1 MKRIIWTACLALA
14 GTLACSGAM
23 AQDMKPEIEGAL
35 NAYRATWVKVYQ
47 GMGGAFEEAG
57 ITTYLR
63 PDTRKEGNNI
73 VAISVDVFD
82 PIRRVPAVPGF
93 GEDRYVVAGL
103 HLREYDCPQ
112 KRVRNVQ
119 ATTLFT
125 YENADYSMLDRNWR
139 RVGERDPDKT
149 PRYYRVLA
157 FDQAEHE
164 VFKRLCPAGSPA
176 AP

>member
-1 MKRIIWTACLALA
+1 MQVRCQWVKVLSCTAMMLGEKSATRRWAA
-14 GTLACSGAM
+14 GRDADPRGPAIPGRPCSGAGH
-23 AQDMKPEIEGAL
+23 A
-35 NAYRATWVKVYQ
+35 
-47 GMGGAFEEAG
+47 
-57 ITTYLR
+57 
-63 PDTRKEGNNI
+63 
-73 VAISVDVFD
+73 
-82 PIRRVPAVPGF
+82 AVPGF

-119 ATTLFT
+119 ASTLFT